1 VSVGF
6 SPAPPLISDPA
17 AGPVSTKL
25 LRSTRVLR
33 LIIDTRVMGRTG
45 VVAGEVEERDGV
57 NVETLAL

>member
-6 SPAPPLISDPA
+6 SPAPPLVSDPA

-33 LIIDTRVMGRTG
+33 LIIDTRVTGRTG
-45 VVAGEVEERDGV
+45 VVAREAEEMEGA
-57 NVETLAL
+57 NAETLAL